1 MAPVRQAVWYVFFS
15 FFANVAAELF
25 CINFISHGCAI
36 AAEGGR
42 AALPGAPGARAC
54 RPDAHPAETGIFD

>member
-1 MAPVRQAVWYVFFS
+1 MFS
-15 FFANVAAELF
+15 LFFANVAAELF

-54 RPDAHPAETGIFD
+54 RPDAHTAETGIFD